1 MFRGFQAERATLPTG
16 FITGDVKEASGEA
29 PSHKALS
36 TLSGGGSERV
46 RPWDVSTLPLGRKNV
61 TRDSRSQDTL
71 S

>member
-1 MFRGFQAERATLPTG
+1 MKLLERP
-16 FITGDVKEASGEA
+16 

-36 TLSGGGSERV
+36 TRSGGGAERV

-61 TRDSRSQDTL
+61 ARDSRSQDNL

>member
-1 MFRGFQAERATLPTG
+1 MLLARP
-16 FITGDVKEASGEA
+16 

-36 TLSGGGSERV
+36 TRSGGRSERV

-61 TRDSRSQDTL
+61 TRDSRSQDTV